1 MYKNL
6 GNFNYF
12 KDFLKNKIS
21 WNGYLGV
28 NEISKII
35 KDKCEKELNL
45 VVKINGS
52 DINKFLKDIGFI
64 EKDKNNNW
72 ITTPDG
78 QKFST
83 NEKWIS
89 SLMNSDKFL
98 NALKFLWIKYKIKN
112 GIGVK
117 IYTISTIEN
126 KNILN
131 DLKNYN
137 LCSDK
142 SSFIKDNFWFQKNKT
157 KIIDENSYNVFIRK
171 YENSINLE
179 KINTIDEKQNIF
191 LTKADFILTFIDD
204 NIGFFIS
211 EVKYD
216 KISHLDDCFILTND
230 NDIFNYLKS
239 DFKITD
245 DNLFVRNDS
254 YKATFNETKFILLT
268 VRPRLKKKLSLPKND
283 IANMKFKINNK
294 KIKWLFL
301 KPYKLPYKSMF
312 NLTSTDSNITKILII
327 QLLYKIYFIQ
337 YKIIHTTLKN
347 EFSTL
352 DTEKILNIRKE
363 FLRYKALAGEIQSGR
378 EEAQKIYDLI
388 EKRLLIKQKMDLAYK
403 NLNEYFAIVNEET
416 KIKEEAE
423 KEKRDKF
430 NSRITRIAATITIL
444 TFISV
449 IADICNLFD
458 RFFK

>member
-6 GNFNYF
+6 DNFNDF
-12 KDFLKNKIS
+12 KDFLKNEIS
-21 WNGYLGV
+21 WNGCLSTT
-28 NEISKII
+28 EIAKMI
-35 KDKCEKELNL
+35 KDKCKEELSL
-45 VVKINGS
+45 VVKITSNN
-52 DINKFLKDIGFI
+52 INDFLRDIGFI
-64 EKDKNNNW
+64 EKDQNNKL
-72 ITTPDG
+72 IITPDG
-78 QKFST
+78 QKFYTSK
-83 NEKWIS
+83 KWIS
-89 SLMNSDKFL
+89 NLMKSDKFL

-112 GIGVK
+112 GIDVK
-117 IYTISTIEN
+117 IYTISTIKN

-179 KINTIDEKQNIF
+179 KINTIDEEQNM
-191 LTKADFILTFIDD
+191 LTKADFIFTFIDD
-204 NIGFFIS
+204 KIGFFIS
-211 EVKYD
+211 EAKYD
-216 KISHLDDCFILTND
+216 EILYRDDCFILTND
-230 NDIFNYLKS
+230 NDIFDYLKS
-239 DFKITD
+239 DLKIAD

-254 YKATFNETKFILLT
+254 YKATFNENKFILLT
-268 VRPRLKKKLSLPKND
+268 VGLRLKKKLSLPKND

-294 KIKWLFL
+294 KTKWLFL
-301 KPYKLPYKSMF
+301 KPYKSMF
-312 NLTSTDSNITKILII
+312 NLTSTNSNITKILII

-337 YKIIHTTLKN
+337 YKIINTTLKN

-352 DTEKILNIRKE
+352 DTKKILNIRKE
-363 FLRYKALAGEIQSGR
+363 ILRCKALAGEIQSGK

-416 KIKEEAE
+416 KIKEADE
-423 KEKRDKF
+423 KDKRDKF
-430 NSRITRIAATITIL
+430 KSKITLIAATITIL

-449 IADICNLFD
+449 IADILNLFD

>member
-6 GNFNYF
+6 DNFNDF
-12 KDFLKNKIS
+12 KDFLKNEIS
-21 WNGYLGV
+21 WNGCLSTT
-28 NEISKII
+28 EIAKMI
-35 KDKCEKELNL
+35 KDKCKEELSL
-45 VVKINGS
+45 VVKITSNN
-52 DINKFLKDIGFI
+52 INDFLRDIGFI
-64 EKDKNNNW
+64 EKDQNNKL
-72 ITTPDG
+72 IITPDG
-78 QKFST
+78 QKFYTSK
-83 NEKWIS
+83 KWIS
-89 SLMNSDKFL
+89 NLMKSDKFL

-112 GIGVK
+112 GIDVK
-117 IYTISTIEN
+117 IYTISTIKN

-179 KINTIDEKQNIF
+179 KINTIDEEQNM
-191 LTKADFILTFIDD
+191 LTKADFIFTFIDD
-204 NIGFFIS
+204 KIGFFIS
-211 EVKYD
+211 EAKYD
-216 KISHLDDCFILTND
+216 EILYRDDCFILTND
-230 NDIFNYLKS
+230 NDIFDYLKS
-239 DFKITD
+239 DLKIAD

-254 YKATFNETKFILLT
+254 YKATFNENKFILLT
-268 VRPRLKKKLSLPKND
+268 VGLRLKKKLSLPKND

-294 KIKWLFL
+294 KTKWLFL
-301 KPYKLPYKSMF
+301 KPYKSMF
-312 NLTSTDSNITKILII
+312 NLTSTNSNITKILII

-337 YKIIHTTLKN
+337 YKIINTTLKN

-352 DTEKILNIRKE
+352 DTKKILNIRKE
-363 FLRYKALAGEIQSGR
+363 ILRCKALAGEIQSGK

-416 KIKEEAE
+416 KIKEESE
-423 KEKRDKF
+423 KGKRDKF
-430 NSRITRIAATITIL
+430 NSKITRIAATITIL
-444 TFISV
+444 TLISV
-449 IADICNLFD
+449 IADIFNLFD

>member
-1 MYKNL
+1 MCKNFD
-6 GNFNYF
+6 NFNDF

-21 WNGYLGV
+21 WDGCLNAT
-28 NEISKII
+28 EIAKMI
-35 KDKCEKELNL
+35 KDKCEEELNL

-64 EKDKNNNW
+64 EKDENNKW
-72 ITTPDG
+72 KTTQDG
-78 QKFST
+78 ENFS
-83 NEKWIS
+83 S
-89 SLMNSDKFL
+89 SKGWESRLIQSDKFL
-98 NALKFLWIKYKIKN
+98 NTLKFLWIKYKIKN
-112 GIGVK
+112 GIDVE
-117 IYTISTIEN
+117 IYTINAIKN

-179 KINTIDEKQNIF
+179 KINTIDEEQNMLI
-191 LTKADFILTFIDD
+191 KADFIFTFIDD
-204 NIGFFIS
+204 KIGFFIS

-216 KISHLDDCFILTND
+216 EVAYLDDYFILTND
-230 NDIFNYLKS
+230 SDIFDYLKS

-245 DNLFVRNDS
+245 DNLFVRNDI
-254 YKATFNETKFILLT
+254 YKVTFNETKFILLT
-268 VRPRLKKKLSLPKND
+268 VRSRLKKKLSLPKND

-294 KIKWLFL
+294 KTKWLFL
-301 KPYKLPYKSMF
+301 KPYKFMF
-312 NLTSTDSNITKILII
+312 NLTSADSNIVKILII
-327 QLLYKIYFIQ
+327 QLLNKLVQIQYDKIYA
-337 YKIIHTTLKN
+337 TLKN
-347 EFSTL
+347 EFDNL
-352 DTEKILNIRKE
+352 DVKKILLIRKN
-363 FLRYKALAGEIQSGR
+363 FLKYRFLNAEIQPGR
-378 EEAQKIYDLI
+378 DEAGKIYNLV
-388 EKRLLIKQKMDLAYK
+388 ERKLKSKQKLSVAYK

-416 KIKEEAE
+416 KIKEESE

-430 NSRITRIAATITIL
+430 NSKITRIAATITIL

-449 IADICNLFD
+449 IADIFNLFD

>member
-6 GNFNYF
+6 DNFNDF
-12 KDFLKNKIS
+12 KDFLKNEIS
-21 WNGYLGV
+21 WNGCLSTT
-28 NEISKII
+28 EIAKMI
-35 KDKCEKELNL
+35 KDKCKEELSL
-45 VVKINGS
+45 VVKITSNN
-52 DINKFLKDIGFI
+52 INDFLRDIGFI
-64 EKDKNNNW
+64 EKDQNNKL
-72 ITTPDG
+72 IITPDG
-78 QKFST
+78 QKFYTSK
-83 NEKWIS
+83 KWIS
-89 SLMNSDKFL
+89 NLMKSDKFL

-112 GIGVK
+112 GIDVK
-117 IYTISTIEN
+117 IYTISTIKN

-179 KINTIDEKQNIF
+179 KINTIDEEQNM
-191 LTKADFILTFIDD
+191 LTKADFIFTFIDD
-204 NIGFFIS
+204 KIGFFIS
-211 EVKYD
+211 EAKYD
-216 KISHLDDCFILTND
+216 EILYRDDCFILTND
-230 NDIFNYLKS
+230 NDIFDYLKS
-239 DFKITD
+239 DLKIAD
-245 DNLFVRNDS
+245 DNLFVRNNS
-254 YKATFNETKFILLT
+254 YKATFNENKFILLT
-268 VRPRLKKKLSLPKND
+268 VGLRLKKKLSLPKND

-294 KIKWLFL
+294 KTKWLFL
-301 KPYKLPYKSMF
+301 KPYKSMF
-312 NLTSTDSNITKILII
+312 NLTSTNSNITKILII

-337 YKIIHTTLKN
+337 YKIINTTLKN

-352 DTEKILNIRKE
+352 DTKKILNIRKE
-363 FLRYKALAGEIQSGR
+363 ILRCKALAGEIQSGK

-416 KIKEEAE
+416 KIKEADE
-423 KEKRDKF
+423 KDKRDKF
-430 NSRITRIAATITIL
+430 KSKITLIAATITIL

-449 IADICNLFD
+449 IADILNLFD

>member
-1 MYKNL
+1 MCKNF
-6 GNFNYF
+6 GNFNDF
-12 KDFLKNKIS
+12 KDFLKNEIS
-21 WNGYLGV
+21 WNDSLSAT
-28 NEISKII
+28 EIAKMI

-52 DINKFLKDIGFI
+52 NINKFLKDIGFI
-64 EKDKNNNW
+64 EKDKNNKW

-78 QKFST
+78 KNFYTSKGWKSDLLQ
-83 NEKWIS
+83 
-89 SLMNSDKFL
+89 SDKFL

-112 GIGVK
+112 SIDVK
-117 IYTISTIEN
+117 IYIINDIEN

-157 KIIDENSYNVFIRK
+157 KIIDENSHNVFIRK
-171 YENSINLE
+171 YENSINLK
-179 KINTIDEKQNIF
+179 KINTIDEKQNML
-191 LTKADFILTFIDD
+191 LTKADFIFTFIDD

-216 KISHLDDCFILTND
+216 EISYPYDYFILTND
-230 NDIFNYLKS
+230 SDIFDYLKS
-239 DFKITD
+239 DLKITD
-245 DNLFVRNDS
+245 DNLFVRNDT

-268 VRPRLKKKLSLPKND
+268 VGHRLEKKLSLPKNN

-301 KPYKLPYKSMF
+301 KPYKLPYKLMF

-327 QLLYKIYFIQ
+327 QLLNKLDQIQYDKIYDN
-337 YKIIHTTLKN
+337 LKN
-347 EFSTL
+347 EFDNL
-352 DTEKILNIRKE
+352 DVKKILLIRKNFLKYRFLNAEIQHGRDEAEKIYNLVTRK
-363 FLRYKALAGEIQSGR
+363 LKS
-378 EEAQKIYDLI
+378 
-388 EKRLLIKQKMDLAYK
+388 KQKLSVAYK

-449 IADICNLFD
+449 IADIFNLFD

>member
-6 GNFNYF
+6 DNFNDF
-12 KDFLKNKIS
+12 KDFLKNEIS
-21 WNGYLGV
+21 WNGCLSTT
-28 NEISKII
+28 EIAKMI
-35 KDKCEKELNL
+35 KDKCKEELSL
-45 VVKINGS
+45 VVKITSNN
-52 DINKFLKDIGFI
+52 INDFLRDIGFI
-64 EKDKNNNW
+64 EKDQNNKL
-72 ITTPDG
+72 IITPDG
-78 QKFST
+78 QKFYTSK
-83 NEKWIS
+83 KWIS
-89 SLMNSDKFL
+89 NLMKSDKFL

-112 GIGVK
+112 GIDVK
-117 IYTISTIEN
+117 IYTISTIKN

-179 KINTIDEKQNIF
+179 KINTIDEEQNM
-191 LTKADFILTFIDD
+191 LTKADFIFTFIDD
-204 NIGFFIS
+204 KIGFFIS
-211 EVKYD
+211 EAKYD
-216 KISHLDDCFILTND
+216 EILYRDDCFILTND
-230 NDIFNYLKS
+230 NDIFDYLKS
-239 DFKITD
+239 DLKIAD
-245 DNLFVRNDS
+245 DNLFVRNDN
-254 YKATFNETKFILLT
+254 YKATFNENKFILLT
-268 VRPRLKKKLSLPKND
+268 VGLRLKKKLSLPKND

-294 KIKWLFL
+294 KTKWLFL
-301 KPYKLPYKSMF
+301 KPYKSMF
-312 NLTSTDSNITKILII
+312 NLTSTNSNITKILII

-337 YKIIHTTLKN
+337 YKIINTTLKN

-352 DTEKILNIRKE
+352 DTKKILNIRKE
-363 FLRYKALAGEIQSGR
+363 ILRCKALAGEIQSGK

-416 KIKEEAE
+416 KIKEADE
-423 KEKRDKF
+423 KDKRDKF
-430 NSRITRIAATITIL
+430 KSKITLIAATITIL

-449 IADICNLFD
+449 IADILNLFD

>member
-6 GNFNYF
+6 DKFDNF
-12 KDFLKNKIS
+12 KGFLKNKIS
-21 WNGYLGV
+21 WNGALSV
-28 NEISKII
+28 TKIAGMI
-35 KDKCEKELNL
+35 KDKCEEELSL

-83 NEKWIS
+83 NKGWEPQLIQ
-89 SLMNSDKFL
+89 SDKFL
-98 NALKFLWIKYKIKN
+98 NTLKFLWIKYKIKN
-112 GIGVK
+112 SIDVK
-117 IYTISTIEN
+117 IYTINAIEN

-179 KINTIDEKQNIF
+179 KINTIDEEQNM
-191 LTKADFILTFIDD
+191 LTKADFIFTLIDD
-204 NIGFFIS
+204 SIGFFIS

-216 KISHLDDCFILTND
+216 ENLYLDNCFILTND
-230 NDIFNYLKS
+230 IDIFDYLKS

-245 DNLFVRNDS
+245 DNLFVRNDT

-268 VRPRLKKKLSLPKND
+268 VRPRLEKKLSLPKND

-301 KPYKLPYKSMF
+301 KPYKSMF

-327 QLLYKIYFIQ
+327 QLLNKLDQIQ
-337 YKIIHTTLKN
+337 YDTIYATLKN
-347 EFSTL
+347 EFDNL
-352 DTEKILNIRKE
+352 DIKKILLIRKN
-363 FLRYKALAGEIQSGR
+363 FLKYRFLNAGIQSGR
-378 EEAQKIYDLI
+378 DEAEKIYNLVTR
-388 EKRLLIKQKMDLAYK
+388 KLKSKQKLSIAYK

-430 NSRITRIAATITIL
+430 NSKITLIAATITIL

-449 IADICNLFD
+449 IADIFNLFD

>member
-6 GNFNYF
+6 DNFNDF
-12 KDFLKNKIS
+12 KDFLKNEIS
-21 WNGYLGV
+21 WNGCLSTT
-28 NEISKII
+28 EISKII

-179 KINTIDEKQNIF
+179 KINTIDEEQNM
-191 LTKADFILTFIDD
+191 LTKADFIFTFIDD
-204 NIGFFIS
+204 KIGFFIS
-211 EVKYD
+211 EAKYD
-216 KISHLDDCFILTND
+216 EILYRDDCFILTND
-230 NDIFNYLKS
+230 NDIFDYLKS
-239 DFKITD
+239 DLKIAD

-254 YKATFNETKFILLT
+254 YKATFNENKFILLT
-268 VRPRLKKKLSLPKND
+268 VGLRLKKKLSLPKND

-294 KIKWLFL
+294 KTKWLFL
-301 KPYKLPYKSMF
+301 KPYKSMF
-312 NLTSTDSNITKILII
+312 NLTSTNSNITKILII

-337 YKIIHTTLKN
+337 YKIINTTLKN

-352 DTEKILNIRKE
+352 DTKKILNIRKE
-363 FLRYKALAGEIQSGR
+363 ILRCKALAGEIQSGK

-416 KIKEEAE
+416 KIKEADE
-423 KEKRDKF
+423 KDKRDKF
-430 NSRITRIAATITIL
+430 KSKITLIAATITIL

-449 IADICNLFD
+449 IADILNLFD

>member
-6 GNFNYF
+6 DNFNDF
-12 KDFLKNKIS
+12 KDFLKNEIS
-21 WNGYLGV
+21 WNGCLSTT
-28 NEISKII
+28 EIAKMI
-35 KDKCEKELNL
+35 KDKCKEELSL
-45 VVKINGS
+45 VVKITSNN
-52 DINKFLKDIGFI
+52 INDFLRDIGFI
-64 EKDKNNNW
+64 EKDQNNKL
-72 ITTPDG
+72 IITPDG
-78 QKFST
+78 QKFYTSK
-83 NEKWIS
+83 KWIS
-89 SLMNSDKFL
+89 NLMKSDKFL

-112 GIGVK
+112 GIDVK
-117 IYTISTIEN
+117 IYTISTIKN

-179 KINTIDEKQNIF
+179 KINTIDEEQNM
-191 LTKADFILTFIDD
+191 LTKADFIFTFIDD
-204 NIGFFIS
+204 KIGFFIS
-211 EVKYD
+211 EAKYD
-216 KISHLDDCFILTND
+216 EILYRDDCFILTND
-230 NDIFNYLKS
+230 NDIFDYLKS
-239 DFKITD
+239 DLKIAD

-254 YKATFNETKFILLT
+254 YKATFNENKFILLT
-268 VRPRLKKKLSLPKND
+268 VGLRLKKKLSLPKND

-294 KIKWLFL
+294 KTKWLFL
-301 KPYKLPYKSMF
+301 KPYKSMF
-312 NLTSTDSNITKILII
+312 NLTSTNSNIIKILII

-337 YKIIHTTLKN
+337 YKIINTTLKN

-352 DTEKILNIRKE
+352 DTKKILNIRKE
-363 FLRYKALAGEIQSGR
+363 ILRCKALAGEIQSGK

-416 KIKEEAE
+416 KIKEADE
-423 KEKRDKF
+423 KDKRDKF
-430 NSRITRIAATITIL
+430 KSKITLIAATITIL

-449 IADICNLFD
+449 IADILNLFD